1 MDESLKEMFDL
12 SGKVA
17 IVTGVSRGL
26 GVSFSRGLAKAG
38 CDLAIVARNLEKLRE
53 VGRGLEQ
60 FGGRVL
66 ALKVD
71 VTVAADVEDM
81 VKGTIA
87 EYGRVDILVN
97 NAGISSIADAESMS
111 EEEWRSVMDTNV
123 KGCFLCAQ
131 AVGRRML
138 GKERG
143 KIINIASMYGISA
156 SSCVNQVSYV
166 TSKSAVLGLTRELA
180 VEWAPRGLNVVALAP
195 GFFRSDQTIWA
206 FEEDP
211 ELGGKLLAKIPM
223 GRMGKLEELEA
234 TIVYLAS
241 SASDYMNGQ
250 SLILDGGFLSW

>member
-1 MDESLKEMFDL
+1 M
-12 SGKVA
+12 
-17 IVTGVSRGL
+17 
-26 GVSFSRGLAKAG
+26 
-38 CDLAIVARNLEKLRE
+38 LR
-53 VGRGLEQ
+53 
-60 FGGRVL
+60 
-66 ALKVD
+66 
-71 VTVAADVEDM
+71 
-81 VKGTIA
+81 KG
-87 EYGRVDILVN
+87 
-97 NAGISSIADAESMS
+97 
-111 EEEWRSVMDTNV
+111 
-123 KGCFLCAQ
+123 Q
-131 AVGRRML
+131 
-138 GKERG
+138 G

-250 SLILDGGFLSW
+250 ALILDGGFLSW